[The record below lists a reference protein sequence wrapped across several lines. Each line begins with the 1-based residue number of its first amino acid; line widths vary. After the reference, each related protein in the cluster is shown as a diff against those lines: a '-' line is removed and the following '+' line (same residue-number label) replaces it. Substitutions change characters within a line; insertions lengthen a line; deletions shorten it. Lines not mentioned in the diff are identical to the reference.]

1 MWKHVKR
8 STFAVMISLLLV
20 PAFRPVRGDSWH
32 LTVRGGDAD
41 LGETPLVLDLK
52 EPMPA
57 GLYVAGSPSAEAGL
71 TAQVFDEKGGR
82 RLGVVLPG
90 VPARR
95 SVTYTLKESAK
106 DDATSTAGIS
116 FETHERNVK
125 VKLDQQ
131 LLTEYQVGVGNKP
144 FFFPLIGPT
153 GDSYTR
159 AYPTLTVADEDHDHP
174 HQRSCWFTFGKV
186 NGVDFWSEGN
196 RFGTIQETGRKLV
209 AAGPVIG
216 RMTTTNDWRAADDR
230 RFCVDDRTV
239 TFYHTK
245 TSRIIDFDFRIS
257 ASDGP
262 VTFADTKDGMFG
274 IRVASSM
281 DVTKKKGGRI
291 TNAEGLTDD
300 NAWGKP
306 SPWVDYVGPVKDKLV
321 GIAVDQSP
329 AELSLSDDL
338 ACQNIRTLR
347 GQSVR
352 VARFRSA
359 RKGRLYDSKRSIHR
373 LFLSSRASRR
383 GYAVGKSLRLCRWLH
398 QAAGGRDPQRLI
410 QSPSGEL
417 GSLGAPICAV
427 RGPLPRIPRSS
438 RSGVDMPS
446 TGASCASMGSSDTS
460 WQPRQIDQ
468 QVASGRS
475 EGSSRS

>member
-32 LTVRGGDAD
+32 MTVQGGDAD

-57 GLYVAGSPSAEAGL
+57 GLYVAGSPSAEAGF

-82 RLGVVLPG
+82 RLVVVLPG
-90 VPARR
+90 VPAHR
-95 SVTYTLKESAK
+95 SVTYTLEGPKGQAPSE
-106 DDATSTAGIS
+106 AGIS
-116 FETHERNVK
+116 FETHGRNLK
-125 VKLDQQ
+125 IMRDNQ
-131 LLTEYQVGVGNKP
+131 LLTEYYLGVGNKP
-144 FFFPLIGPT
+144 FFFPLVGPT
-153 GDSYTR
+153 GEPYTR

-209 AAGPVIG
+209 ATGPVAG
-216 RMTTTNDWRAADDR
+216 RMTTTNDWRAPDDR
-230 RFCVDDRTV
+230 RFCVDERTV
-239 TFYHTK
+239 TFYRTK
-245 TSRIIDFDFRIS
+245 TARIFDFDFRIS

-262 VTFADTKDGMFG
+262 VTFGDTKEGMFG

-300 NAWGKP
+300 TAWGKP

-321 GIAVDQSP
+321 GIAVINHP
-329 AELSLSDDL
+329 LSFRYPTTWHV
-338 ACQNIRTLR
+338 RTYGLFAANPFGWHDFGQPEKGDYTLPS
-347 GQSVR
+347 GQSIDFSYR
-352 VARFRSA
+352 VVLHDGDTRSA
-359 RKGRLYDSKRSIHR
+359 KVSD
-373 LFLSSRASRR
+373 F
-383 GYAVGKSLRLCRWLH
+383 
-398 QAAGGRDPQRLI
+398 AAGYTKP
-410 QSPSGEL
+410 P
-417 GSLGAPICAV
+417 V
-427 RGPLPRIPRSS
+427 
-438 RSGVDMPS
+438 
-446 TGASCASMGSSDTS
+446 
-460 WQPRQIDQ
+460 IDLKKN
-468 QVASGRS
+468 
-475 EGSSRS
+475 